1 MFKAGSGWR
10 RNSIY
15 PPRFAAFTSHGFLQ
29 KLSTLV
35 ALISLLF
42 YEHAFHFPYFEPLLS
57 SVYALVT
64 HYCLSLHS
72 IWKSCLSS
80 HFLFC
85 VCPSWCDWQSSPCLC
100 ISVCI
105 ISHILLG
112 FRESL
117 GLPFHFFLVFLS
129 PCLLAWFHPLIILF
143 YRLNTYATSALCQ
156 YVRWALSILRPLWIP
171 VDHFVC
177 VCV

>member
-35 ALISLLF
+35 KLISLLF
-42 YEHAFHFPYFEPLLS
+42 YERAFHFSYFVPWS
-57 SVYALVT
+57 GSVYPLVA
-64 HYCLSLHS
+64 HYCLSLLS

-100 ISVCI
+100 TSVCI
-105 ISHILLG
+105 ISHMLLG
-112 FRESL
+112 YRESL
-117 GLPFHFFLVFLS
+117 GLRFHFFLLFFS
-129 PCLLAWFHPLIILF
+129 PCLLA
-143 YRLNTYATSALCQ
+143 
-156 YVRWALSILRPLWIP
+156 
-171 VDHFVC
+171 
-177 VCV
+177 